1 LTKSIFYVTL
11 KLTEGGD
18 EQMASLTEAQ
28 QRSFVRQVTEIMSSN
43 KEELKKQGLDVSA
56 KLKELQ
62 EKIATAEKSEDEQL
76 RAQAAA
82 KEKTA
87 ASVKATTEAYQLAS
101 SQVEA
106 IVGSIGKTDPLS
118 TKIKNIRD
126 AMANEALRGKK
137 QQA

>member
-62 EKIATAEKSEDEQL
+62 EKIAAAEKAEDEQL

-82 KEKTA
+82 KEKTTN
-87 ASVKATTEAYQLAS
+87 SVKATTEAYQLAS
-101 SQVEA
+101 AQVEA

>member
-1 LTKSIFYVTL
+1 
-11 KLTEGGD
+11 
-18 EQMASLTEAQ
+18 MASLTEAQ

-87 ASVKATTEAYQLAS
+87 ASVKATKSAYELAS
-101 SQVEA
+101 AQVEA
-106 IVGSIGKTDPLS
+106 IVGSIGKTHPLS

-137 QQA
+137 QQAQ

>member
-1 LTKSIFYVTL
+1 VAELQNL
-11 KLTEGGD
+11 PLRGGD

-62 EKIATAEKSEDEQL
+62 EKIATAEKAEDEQL

-106 IVGSIGKTDPLS
+106 IVGSIGKTHPLS